1 MDYQK
6 LPCALSVDERASKS
20 DELAREIRRRT
31 ELEMQKATE
40 TRRLGDL
47 IKRAAQRILDL
58 GEEVRTGVEVRD
70 VPVTHEKR
78 AGRLE
83 VVRTDTGEVVST
95 RPLTA
100 EERQMSLGELTAAAR
115 LLGGPGEDEDD
126 EDDDDDD
133 EAVSGRH

>member
-20 DELAREIRRRT
+20 EELAREIRRRA
-31 ELEMQKATE
+31 ELELQKATE
-40 TRRLGDL
+40 VRRLADL
-47 IKRAAQRILDL
+47 IKRAGQRILDL

-70 VPVTHEKR
+70 VPVAQEKR

-83 VVRTDTGEVVST
+83 VVRTDTGEVVSS

-115 LLGGPGEDEDD
+115 ALGGPGEDDD
-126 EDDDDDD
+126 EDEDD